1 MAPDLAYTTPPMSQK
16 QMQFTGVGDEPAP
29 MGGGGPGR
37 WEGPMGFK
45 EWQGPSVTC
54 QSYKN
59 EPRKITWV

>member
-1 MAPDLAYTTPPMSQK
+1 MAPDLAYTTHPMFHK

-54 QSYKN
+54 Q
-59 EPRKITWV
+59 